1 MLVPNTEINTTST
14 LQIFSS
20 KNHDIPS
27 KQIPKSKNTDIIFL
41 ENRNF
46 GNNLTNISLTAFEK
60 ESNLPKNT
68 LVKAINLIKCTKKHK
83 ERSREK
89 NLKIS
94 NKNEKKN
101 SFQNSNKNRII
112 KKNSIVDYSR
122 RNSLLITNTNETFT
136 LQGSNDN
143 YFSNICNLNDNKEN
157 KNNNLQKKNSNET
170 KSNEEIKKKLFDTKI
185 TIKTEKQNNN
195 LSLSD
200 NKSFYDRNN
209 LQYVTEYQNEIFD
222 YLLSLENYPK
232 INPNYMFLQKDLSEK
247 MRQILIDWLS
257 EVHLKFKLLPETFFL
272 TINFIDR
279 FLNKVQIPRT
289 ELQLVAVSSL
299 LIACK
304 YEEIYPPE
312 ISSFVYITDNAY
324 NQEQILNMEIKILEA
339 LDYDLTYPTQY
350 RYLELIGVKLNLEE
364 KNLFKIQ
371 FLLEMM
377 STKLSLYKYTNLE
390 IVIACCFIN
399 FEENEEMKEKILM
412 DLGFGDNKDVKEKVK
427 NCFVEMMKHLN
438 YIGANKYLK
447 GIKKKFSSEQFM
459 FVGRDE
465 FKKYLD
471 DRENISRYYL

>member
-1 MLVPNTEINTTST
+1 MFAQNTEISSIST
-14 LQIFSS
+14 IQNFSLQY
-20 KNHDIPS
+20 HDNLS
-27 KQIPKSKNTDIIFL
+27 KQIPKSKNIDIISL
-41 ENRNF
+41 EHRNF
-46 GNNLTNISLTAFEK
+46 GDNLTNISLTAFEK
-60 ESNLPKNT
+60 ESNLPKNA
-68 LVKAINLIKCTKKHK
+68 LVKAINLIKCTRKHK

-89 NLKIS
+89 NFLKD
-94 NKNEKKN
+94 NKIEKKN
-101 SFQNSNKNRII
+101 LLKKRII
-112 KKNSIVDYSR
+112 QKNSIIDYSR
-122 RNSLLITNTNETFT
+122 RISLFIANKNETFN
-136 LQGSNDN
+136 LKVSNDN
-143 YFSNICNLNDNKEN
+143 FFSNIFNLNDNKEN
-157 KNNNLQKKNSNET
+157 KDNNLEKKNSNET
-170 KSNEEIKKKLFDTKI
+170 KSYDEIKKKLFEANIVTKI
-185 TIKTEKQNNN
+185 EKQSKN
-195 LSLSD
+195 LLVSD
-200 NKSFYDRNN
+200 RKSFFDRNN

-324 NQEQILNMEIKILEA
+324 NQEQILNMEIKILDV

-350 RYLELIGVKLNLEE
+350 RYLELIDVKLNLEE
-364 KNLFKIQ
+364 KNLYKIQ

-399 FEENEEMKEKILM
+399 FEENEDLKEKILM
-412 DLGFGDNKDVKEKVK
+412 MLGFKDKKYLKEKIK
-427 NCFVEMMKHLN
+427 NCLVEMKKHLD
-438 YIGANKYLK
+438 YIERNKYLK

-459 FVGRDE
+459 FVGKEE
-465 FKKYLD
+465 FKMYLD
-471 DRENISRYYL
+471 DRGL

>member
-1 MLVPNTEINTTST
+1 MFAPSTEPTAVST

-20 KNHDIPS
+20 QYHDNPT
-27 KQIPKSKNTDIIFL
+27 KQLPKSKNSGIISL
-41 ENRNF
+41 EHRNF

-89 NLKIS
+89 NLK
-94 NKNEKKN
+94 KNNRIEKKN
-101 SFQNSNKNRII
+101 SFQNSIKNKFL

-122 RNSLLITNTNETFT
+122 RNSLLIANRNDTFT
-136 LQGSNDN
+136 VQSSNDD
-143 YFSNICNLNDNKEN
+143 YSSNIFNLNENKEN
-157 KNNNLQKKNSNET
+157 KDINLQNKNSN
-170 KSNEEIKKKLFDTKI
+170 KPNEEINKKLFETKI
-185 TIKTEKQNNN
+185 SDKKEKSNDN
-195 LSLSD
+195 LPILD
-200 NKSFYDRNN
+200 NKPFFDRNN
-209 LQYVTEYQNEIFD
+209 LQYVTEYQDEIFD

-232 INPNYMFLQKDLSEK
+232 INPDYMFLQKDLNEK
-247 MRQILIDWLS
+247 MRQILIDWLA

-299 LIACK
+299 LIATK

-324 NQEQILNMEIKILEA
+324 NQEQILNMEIKILDA

-350 RYLELIGVKLNLEE
+350 RYLELIGVKLNFEE

-371 FLLEMM
+371 YLLEIMA
-377 STKLSLYKYTNLE
+377 TKLSFYKYTNLE

-399 FEENEEMKEKILM
+399 FEENDNMKKKILMNLGFWDNKEIKEKI
-412 DLGFGDNKDVKEKVK
+412 N
-427 NCFVEMMKHLN
+427 NCFIEMVKHLD
-438 YIGANKYLK
+438 YIGTNKYLK

-459 FVGRDE
+459 CVAKDE
-465 FKKYLD
+465 FP
-471 DRENISRYYL
+471 RYCL